1 MKRVG
6 MKRVV
11 CEWWFFLTV
20 DIQKWNF
27 VDSVVSKTKIK
38 FFMLKQGCTQK
49 HSHVMKDTLD
59 VHFKGV
65 RVYKLK
71 VYKLLSLLLKMVNRT
86 SNNVKVL
93 R

>member
-1 MKRVG
+1 
-6 MKRVV
+6 
-11 CEWWFFLTV
+11 
-20 DIQKWNF
+20 
-27 VDSVVSKTKIK
+27 
-38 FFMLKQGCTQK
+38 MLKQGCMQK

>member
-1 MKRVG
+1 
-6 MKRVV
+6 
-11 CEWWFFLTV
+11 
-20 DIQKWNF
+20 
-27 VDSVVSKTKIK
+27 
-38 FFMLKQGCTQK
+38 
-49 HSHVMKDTLD
+49 MKDTLD